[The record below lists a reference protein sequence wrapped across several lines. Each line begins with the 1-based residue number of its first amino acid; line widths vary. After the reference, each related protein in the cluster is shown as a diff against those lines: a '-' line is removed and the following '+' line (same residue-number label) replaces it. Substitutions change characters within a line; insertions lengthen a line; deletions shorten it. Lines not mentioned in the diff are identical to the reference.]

1 MKYYIVTTK
10 CGHVGKNKYIVVD
23 FPVLAE
29 NGKDAARKAREIPRV
44 KHHHKDAILNVREV
58 SLEEY
63 NQYEEKKNNDDYLK
77 CSSRQEQNMIKN
89 ISERIIYECESKVK
103 KEKSYDNI
111 WVHKVCVRNYRKY
124 MMLNRIGV

>member
-10 CGHVGKNKYIVVD
+10 CGHVGKNKYIVID

-44 KHHHKDAILNVREV
+44 KHHHKDAILNVKEV
-58 SLEEY
+58 TLEDY
-63 NQYEEKKNNDDYLK
+63 NKSIEMNHNDDYLK
-77 CSSRQEQNMIKN
+77 CSNRQEQNLIEN
-89 ISERIIYECESKVK
+89 IGERIINCESDTIK
-103 KEKSYDNI
+103 KRTYDNV

-124 MMLNRIGV
+124 ILLNRVGV

>member
-10 CGHVGKNKYIVVD
+10 CGHVGKNKYIVID

-29 NGKDAARKAREIPRV
+29 NGKDAARMARDIPRV

-58 SLEEY
+58 SVEEY
-63 NQYEEKKNNDDYLK
+63 NEYVEKNNKDDYLK
-77 CSSRQEQNMIKN
+77 CSNRQEQNMIKN
-89 ISERIIYECESKVK
+89 ISERIIYECESNVK
-103 KEKSYDNI
+103 KEKLYDNI